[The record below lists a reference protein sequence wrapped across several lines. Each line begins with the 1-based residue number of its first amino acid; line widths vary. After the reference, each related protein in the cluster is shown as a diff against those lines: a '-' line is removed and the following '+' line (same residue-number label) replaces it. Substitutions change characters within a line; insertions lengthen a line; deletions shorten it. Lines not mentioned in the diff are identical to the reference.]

1 MNFDKHC
8 NYLLKEAIFSNG
20 IKKTWSSD
28 SGMGNWDGEVRV
40 HKDPVTGKYS
50 DISREKLK
58 ANPELYK
65 NDPLFYV
72 ETNYDF
78 DFTHDAGDDMTPPD
92 TTIDQIN
99 LNNLRIYQED
109 PNTGNYDV
117 DISAELEK
125 TDPEL
130 FQAISYSVEEKIAE
144 IEYERI

>member
-8 NYLLKEAIFSNG
+8 NHLLKEAIFSNG
-20 IKKTWSSD
+20 IRKTWSSD
-28 SGMGNWDGEVRV
+28 SGTGSWDGEVRV
-40 HKDPVTGKYS
+40 HRDPVTGKYS

-58 ANPELYK
+58 TNPELYK

-117 DISAELEK
+117 DVSAELEK
-125 TDPEL
+125 ADPEL